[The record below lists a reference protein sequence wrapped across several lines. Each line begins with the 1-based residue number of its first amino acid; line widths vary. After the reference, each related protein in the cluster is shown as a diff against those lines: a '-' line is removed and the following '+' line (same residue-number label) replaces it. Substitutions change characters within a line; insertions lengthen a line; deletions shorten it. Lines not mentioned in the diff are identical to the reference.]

1 MTMQKIWEASYP
13 DVLKNYQLDTEI
25 LTQTAT
31 QIIENSVQNYQ
42 SEPAFTVVLSN
53 GFSHTL
59 SYQQVD
65 QMSDAFACYL
75 KHELHLKQG
84 DVVGIQLPNSLHYPI
99 AVFGIWK
106 AGLIVTNINPLYT
119 AKELRDQLQ
128 DSKAKLLIAS
138 DQFVQNAIDVVYELN
153 INLIVASVK
162 DFFQFPMGMMIDIK
176 QSRDSTIPDIPYQ
189 TFIHALEQGEKTY
202 ESFIPVQH
210 PVALYQYTGGTT
222 GKSKGAVIQH
232 SNLIAV
238 IKMAQDML
246 KAYSARFAIQAGD
259 TILTV
264 LPMYHIF
271 AFNFN
276 FLLFFSQGGHNIL
289 IPNPRPLDN
298 LEKVFQKFDV
308 KWITGV
314 DTLFAGLLQQE
325 WFVQNPPQL
334 KLAISGG
341 TSLRQSTAEAWKS
354 KVSIIVEGYGM
365 TESSCFVSVNLPL
378 NHSPI
383 DSVGLPLPA
392 SDVQIVDLDGNVVPL
407 EQPGELWVKGPH
419 IIEQYLN
426 WPEES
431 ANSFQD
437 GWFKTGDIATMDQH
451 GFLRIV
457 DRKKDLIIVSGFN
470 VYPNEVEEAIAYH
483 PDVLE
488 VAVIG
493 CPDDVTGES
502 VKAYVVSKNKK
513 LSQQDL
519 IEFSRKSL
527 TNYKVPKKIEFRDQ
541 LPKSPVGKIL
551 RAQLRNDTIS
561 Q

>member
-1 MTMQKIWEASYP
+1 MTIQKIWESSYP
-13 DVLKNYQLDTEI
+13 DVLKNYQLDPNV

-31 QIIENSVQNYQ
+31 RIIENSVQNYP
-42 SEPAFTVVLSN
+42 SEPALTVVLPN

-59 SYQQVD
+59 TYQQVD

-99 AVFGIWK
+99 AVFAIWK
-106 AGLIVTNINPLYT
+106 AGLVITNINPLYT
-119 AKELRDQLQ
+119 AKELRDQLK
-128 DSKAKLLIAS
+128 DCKAKLLIAS
-138 DQFVQNAIDVVYELN
+138 DLFVQNALDVVYELN
-153 INLIVASVK
+153 MNLIVANMK

-176 QSRDSTIPDIPYQ
+176 HSKDSTTPDIPYQ
-189 TFIHALEQGEKTY
+189 TFTHALVQGEKTL
-202 ESFIPVQH
+202 ERFVPVQH

-222 GKSKGAVIQH
+222 GKSKGAVIKH
-232 SNLIAV
+232 SSLIAV

-246 KAYSARFAIQAGD
+246 QAYSDRFAIQAGD
-259 TILTV
+259 TVLTA

-298 LEKVFQKFDV
+298 LEKAFQKFDV
-308 KWITGV
+308 NWITGV
-314 DTLFAGLLQQE
+314 DTLFAGLLQQD
-325 WFVQNPPQL
+325 WFIQNPPRL

-341 TSLRQSTAEAWKS
+341 TALRQSTAQAWKNKIS
-354 KVSIIVEGYGM
+354 TIVEGYGM
-365 TESSCFVSVNLPL
+365 TESSCFVSVNPPL
-378 NHSPI
+378 DHSPI
-383 DSVGLPLPA
+383 GSVGLPLPA
-392 SDVQIVDLDGNVVPL
+392 SELKIVDEHGQVLALG
-407 EQPGELWVKGPH
+407 QAGELWVKGPH

-426 WPEES
+426 RPEE
-431 ANSFQD
+431 NETSFKD
-437 GWFKTGDIATMDQH
+437 GWFKTGDIATMDEH

-483 PDVLE
+483 PDVIE

-493 CPDDVTGES
+493 CPDEVTGES
-502 VKAYVVSKNKK
+502 VKAFVVTRNKN
-513 LSQQDL
+513 LSQQEV
-519 IEFSRKSL
+519 ITFSRKTL
-527 TNYKVPKKIEFRDQ
+527 TNYKVPKHIEFREQ

-551 RAQLRNDTIS
+551 RAQLRNEIA
-561 Q
+561 